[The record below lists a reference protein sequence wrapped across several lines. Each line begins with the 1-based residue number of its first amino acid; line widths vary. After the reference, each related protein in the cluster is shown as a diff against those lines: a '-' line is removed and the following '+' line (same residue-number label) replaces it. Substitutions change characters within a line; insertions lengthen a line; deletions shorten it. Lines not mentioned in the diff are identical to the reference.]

1 MTSVRVIAIDAA
13 HPLLWIDASI
23 DDQWLVRQLRGSHL
37 QRMFTGTA
45 PCGASRL
52 RQVGQQ
58 LTQRNGIRRLQS
70 CIRLNLPIC
79 IGVVQPCALG
89 MVGVD
94 SNYRQSARIGT
105 NSNIGATDDG

>member
-13 HPLLWIDASI
+13 HPLFWIDASI

-70 CIRLNLPIC
+70 CIRLNLPK
-79 IGVVQPCALG
+79 VSASASFSLALLG
-89 MVGVD
+89 RGRGP
-94 SNYRQSARIGT
+94 SG
-105 NSNIGATDDG
+105 